1 MRLSEC
7 LNHASISTL
16 QAIARSLQLS
26 CTMYSKLDLVQSIL
40 ESLRNPLCLA
50 EQFDRWHE
58 EWGVSLRRIALHRR
72 NTFAKEEM
80 EYLLA
85 FAGDDTSHCLKR
97 ALSQGWLFLQ
107 NDSPRRH
114 SYIVPKDMQ
123 IALREHFHRHW
134 RGEIQVRGDD
144 PLVQVDEGMAALND
158 LHTLLQYVQQRD
170 VRLTASGAMYKRHVL
185 QLMELFEVEEPTEL
199 PQWRFGYG
207 RRTYDYPDRLALL
220 YDFAYDEGMVVER
233 QDERLTV
240 DPARLSDFLSLGR
253 KAQLRRLL
261 QFYMRTYR
269 RPIPR
274 LYDIIA
280 TILLL
285 ADDWTSS
292 ASLYAVC
299 APQVKAFYYD
309 EPKDVWD
316 KRIVKMLIHLGVARL
331 GYDDESGERW
341 FQITKLGQE
350 LLTQDEADLPDE
362 LTYQQAALV
371 VQPNFEIVVML
382 PDARMEAQIAEFAEL
397 KSSGALRVY
406 RILDRTV
413 ERGLSLG
420 RDFEAWR
427 ALLATRGMAPIP
439 ANVDRML
446 AEWGGR
452 GGIHAAGIGS

>member
-16 QAIARSLQLS
+16 QAIAQNLQLS

-40 ESLRNPLCLA
+40 ESLRNPLSLA
-50 EQFDRWHE
+50 EQLDQWHE

-72 NTFAKEEM
+72 NVFAKEEI
-80 EYLLA
+80 EHLLA
-85 FAGDDTSHCLKR
+85 SAGHDTVNGLQK
-97 ALSQGWLFLQ
+97 ALAQGWLFLQ
-107 NDSPRRH
+107 NDSSRRRY
-114 SYIVPKDMQ
+114 YIVPKDIQM
-123 IALREHFHRHW
+123 ALRDDFQRRW
-134 RGEIQVRGDD
+134 RAQVRVRTDD
-144 PLVQVDEGMAALND
+144 PLVQVDEGMAALHD
-158 LHTLLQYVQQRD
+158 LHTLLQYVQQRE
-170 VRLTASGAMYKRHVL
+170 VRLTASGAMYKRHVQ
-185 QLMELFEVEEPTEL
+185 QLMELFEVEESIEL

-220 YDFAYDEGMVVER
+220 YDFAYDEGIVIER

-240 DPARLSDFLSLGR
+240 DPARLSDFLTLGR
-253 KAQLRRLL
+253 KTQLRRLL
-261 QFYMRTYR
+261 QFYVRTYR

-274 LYDIIA
+274 LYDIME
-280 TILLL
+280 TIRLL
-285 ADDWTSS
+285 ADVWTSNT
-292 ASLYAVC
+292 SLYAIC
-299 APQVKAFYYD
+299 APQIQAFYYD
-309 EPKDVWD
+309 QPTDVWD
-316 KRIVKMLIHLGVARL
+316 QRVVKMLVHLGVARI
-331 GYDDESGERW
+331 GYDDDSGERW

-371 VQPNFEIVVML
+371 VQPNFEIVVMV

-439 ANVDRML
+439 VNVDRML
-446 AEWGGR
+446 AEWVGR
-452 GGIHAAGIGS
+452 GGVQAAGLGS